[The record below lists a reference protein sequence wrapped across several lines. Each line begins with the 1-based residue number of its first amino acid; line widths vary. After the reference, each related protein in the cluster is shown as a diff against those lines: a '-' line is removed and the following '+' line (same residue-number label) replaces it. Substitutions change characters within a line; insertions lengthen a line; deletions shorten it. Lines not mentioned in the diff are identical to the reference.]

1 MKHNPKAI
9 TTAMQLYFSGE
20 SLRNT
25 MKSLRLLGEVSHKTV
40 FMWIKKYVKL
50 MKEYAEK
57 LVPNVGDTWRADE
70 VYVKITGNMKYLF
83 AMMDDETRFWIAQEV
98 GETKNK
104 HDARKLFWLL
114 VFPARLSLLSAWV
127 CCFTL
132 RSVNTDC
139 YRLTRRWRFRVC
151 RGVFR
156 WRGVRW

>member
-70 VYVKITGNMKYLF
+70 VCENNWKYEVSVCHDGRRNKVL
-83 AMMDDETRFWIAQEV
+83 DSTR
-98 GETKNK
+98 G
-104 HDARKLFWLL
+104 
-114 VFPARLSLLSAWV
+114 
-127 CCFTL
+127 
-132 RSVNTDC
+132 
-139 YRLTRRWRFRVC
+139 WRNQKQA
-151 RGVFR
+151 
-156 WRGVRW
+156 